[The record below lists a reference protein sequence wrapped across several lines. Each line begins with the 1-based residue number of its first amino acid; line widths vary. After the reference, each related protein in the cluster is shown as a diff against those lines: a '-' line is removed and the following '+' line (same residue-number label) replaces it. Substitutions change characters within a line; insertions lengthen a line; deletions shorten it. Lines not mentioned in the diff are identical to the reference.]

1 MNLLHHWILNSS
13 KWKRTV
19 REEIVPW
26 SLAGVDL
33 GDNVLELGPGPGITT
48 DVLRQAQR
56 RLTCLE
62 IDAKL
67 ADGLRQKFSN
77 GNVQVVN
84 GDATALPFPDSSFS
98 GAVAFTML
106 HHVPSPKLQ
115 DQILAE
121 VWRVL
126 RPGGVFAGTDSRW
139 RLMIPIVHV
148 FDTMVLVPP
157 ETMSERLQAAG
168 FTDVAVEIAKTRFRF
183 QGRKPAIRRE
193 N

>member
-13 KWKRTV
+13 GWKRTV

-26 SLAGVDL
+26 GLAGVDL

-48 DVLRQAQR
+48 DVLRR
-56 RLTCLE
+56 SHRHLTCLE
-62 IDAKL
+62 IDASL
-67 ADGLRQKFSN
+67 ADKLRKKFT
-77 GNVQVVN
+77 GNIQVVN
-84 GDATALPFPDSSFS
+84 GDATALPFPDGSFS

-115 DQILAE
+115 NQILAE
-121 VWRVL
+121 AWRVL

-139 RLMIPIVHV
+139 RLMMPIVHV

-157 ETMSERLQAAG
+157 ETMASRLQAAG
-168 FTDVAVEIAKTRFRF
+168 FTDVAVETAKTRFRF
-183 QGRKPAIRRE
+183 FGRKPMMITK
-193 N
+193 

>member
-1 MNLLHHWILNSS
+1 MNLLHHWILNSNG
-13 KWKRTV
+13 WKRTV
-19 REEIVPW
+19 REEILPW
-26 SLAGVDL
+26 GLAGVDL
-33 GDNVLELGPGPGITT
+33 GDNVLELGPGPGVTT
-48 DVLRQAQR
+48 DVLRQSYR

-77 GNVQVVN
+77 VNVQVVN
-84 GDATALPFPDSSFS
+84 GDATGLPFPDDSFS

-106 HHVPSPKLQ
+106 HHVPSRELQ

-139 RLMIPIVHV
+139 RLMMPIVHV

-157 ETMSERLQAAG
+157 ETMASRLQSAG
-168 FTDVAVEIAKTRFRF
+168 FIDVAVETVKTRFRF
-183 QGRKPAIRRE
+183 RGRKPTIS
-193 N
+193 

>member
-13 KWKRTV
+13 GWKRTV

-26 SLAGVDL
+26 GLAGVDL

-48 DVLRQAQR
+48 DVLRR
-56 RLTCLE
+56 LHRHLTCLE

-67 ADGLRQKFSN
+67 ADGLRKKFTN

-84 GDATALPFPDSSFS
+84 GDATALPFPDGSFS

-139 RLMIPIVHV
+139 RLMMPIVHV

-157 ETMSERLQAAG
+157 ETMASSLQAAG
-168 FTDVAVEIAKTRFRF
+168 FTDVVVETAKTRFRF
-183 QGRKPAIRRE
+183 FGRKPMMIRE
-193 N
+193 C

>member
-13 KWKRTV
+13 GWKRTV

-26 SLAGVDL
+26 GLAGVDL
-33 GDNVLELGPGPGITT
+33 GDDVLELGPGPGITT
-48 DVLRQAQR
+48 DVLRQSHR
-56 RLTCLE
+56 RLTCVE

-67 ADGLRQKFSN
+67 ANGLRQKFSH

-84 GDATALPFPDSSFS
+84 GDATVLPFPDNSFS

-115 DQILAE
+115 NQILAE

-139 RLMIPIVHV
+139 RLMMPIVHV

-157 ETMSERLQAAG
+157 ETMAARLQTAG
-168 FTDVAVEIAKTRFRF
+168 FTDVAVETAKTRFRF
-183 QGRKPAIRRE
+183 CGRKPTISRK

>member
-13 KWKRTV
+13 GWKRTV

-26 SLAGVDL
+26 GLAGVEL

-48 DVLRQAQR
+48 DVLRQSQR
-56 RLTCLE
+56 RLTCVE

-67 ADGLRQKFSN
+67 AVGLRQKFAN

-139 RLMIPIVHV
+139 RLMMPIVHV

-157 ETMSERLQAAG
+157 ETMASRLQAVG
-168 FTDVAVEIAKTRFRF
+168 FTDVTIETAKTRFRF
-183 QGRKPAIRRE
+183 FGRKPITSRE
-193 N
+193 S

>member
-13 KWKRTV
+13 GWKRTV

-26 SLAGVDL
+26 GLAGVEL

-48 DVLRQAQR
+48 DVLRQSHL
-56 RLTCLE
+56 RLTCVE

-67 ADGLRQKFSN
+67 ANGLRQKFSP

-84 GDATALPFPDSSFS
+84 GDATALPFPDNSFS

-139 RLMIPIVHV
+139 RVMMPIVHV

-157 ETMSERLQAAG
+157 ETLAARLQTAG
-168 FTDVAVEIAKTRFRF
+168 FADVAVESAKTRFRF
-183 QGRKPAIRRE
+183 FGRKPTISR

>member
-1 MNLLHHWILNSS
+1 MNLLHHWIQNSS
-13 KWKRTV
+13 GWKRTV

-26 SLAGVDL
+26 GLAGVEL

-48 DVLRQAQR
+48 DVLRQSDR
-56 RLTCLE
+56 RLTCVE
-62 IDAKL
+62 IDDKL
-67 ADGLRQKFSN
+67 ANGLRQKFSH

-84 GDATALPFPDSSFS
+84 GDATALPFPDNSFS

-139 RLMIPIVHV
+139 RLMMPIVHV

-157 ETMSERLQAAG
+157 ETMAARLQAAG
-168 FTDVAVEIAKTRFRF
+168 FTDVAVETAKTRFRF
-183 QGRKPAIRRE
+183 RGRKPTISRK